1 MTDPRD
7 RTQEFLREVRKRK
20 PDFTHPPQ
28 HRLISVDAD
37 PYCSDPEDPPLTK
50 RKMSSRQF
58 SREVVLV
65 NSDLMATS
73 EKLESL
79 TKLVRGST
87 SFHNFHHA
95 EISHLTM
102 QVNDDIG
109 LLKSRLGS
117 LELNSAGS
125 KAKQSGGETR
135 HHRNIVTQ
143 LKGKYNRAV
152 KSFQDVIKETQ
163 DNLTRQQKR
172 GEKYSKA
179 KRRELKPRLRY
190 QSLLDL
196 EKDEKAPLIQ
206 GGGSSEL
213 AQLMVTKQ
221 DSYHQERAE
230 TVQSIEKAIVELAV
244 MYERVADLVIEQ
256 GAVTERLDSN
266 VQNSLENVEYGIGEL
281 NKYLS
286 SVSTNRWLIIKVF
299 AILIFFAM
307 LFALLS

>member
-1 MTDPRD
+1 MSDPKD
-7 RTQEFLREVRKRK
+7 RTQEFIREVSKLK
-20 PDFTHPPQ
+20 PGFSRPRREHLVTTV
-28 HRLISVDAD
+28 SD
-37 PYCSDPEDPPLTK
+37 PYCSDPEDPPSTK
-50 RKMSSRQF
+50 RRKSSSQF
-58 SREVVLV
+58 SQEVRLV
-65 NSDLMATS
+65 NSDLIGTS

-79 TKLVRGST
+79 TKLVRSST

-109 LLKSRLGS
+109 ELKSRLGN
-117 LELNSAGS
+117 LEMNSS
-125 KAKQSGGETR
+125 ESNTKRSGGETR
-135 HHRNIVTQ
+135 HQRNIVTQ
-143 LKGKYNRAV
+143 LQGKYNRAV

-196 EKDEKAPLIQ
+196 ENDEKAPLIQ
-206 GGGSSEL
+206 GGGSKEL

-221 DSYHQERAE
+221 DSYHQERAQ
-230 TVQSIEKAIVELAV
+230 TVQSIEKAIVELAH
-244 MYERVADLVIEQ
+244 MYERVAELVIEQ
-256 GAVTERLDSN
+256 GAVAERLDSN
-266 VQNSLENVEYGIGEL
+266 VQTSLENVEYGIGEL

>member
-1 MTDPRD
+1 MTNPRD

-20 PDFTHPPQ
+20 PHFTHPQ
-28 HRLISVDAD
+28 RHRIVSVDSD
-37 PYCSDPEDPPLTK
+37 PYGSDPEIPPPK
-50 RKMSSRQF
+50 KSSSRF
-58 SREVVLV
+58 SQEVILV
-65 NSDLMATS
+65 NSDLIATS

-109 LLKSRLGS
+109 MLKSRLGS
-117 LELNSAGS
+117 LEINSGEI
-125 KAKQSGGETR
+125 KTKRSGGKTR
-135 HHRNIVTQ
+135 HHRNIITQ

-152 KSFQDVIKETQ
+152 KSFQGVIKETQ

-179 KRRELKPRLRY
+179 KRRELRPRLRC

-213 AQLMVTKQ
+213 AQLLVTKQ
-221 DSYHQERAE
+221 DSYHQVRAE

-244 MYERVADLVIEQ
+244 MYERVAELVIEQ
-256 GAVTERLDSN
+256 GAVTERIDSN
-266 VQNSLENVEYGIGEL
+266 VQNSLENVEYGIAEL
-281 NKYLS
+281 SKYLS